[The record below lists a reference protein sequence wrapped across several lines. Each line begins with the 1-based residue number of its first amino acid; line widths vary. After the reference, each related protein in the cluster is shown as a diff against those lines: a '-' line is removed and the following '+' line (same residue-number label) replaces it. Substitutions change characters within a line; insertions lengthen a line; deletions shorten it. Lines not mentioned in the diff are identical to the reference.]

1 MVRHLDKS
9 ESAFEP
15 VGQMRMGVDKRLA
28 VGFLPRLELGQE
40 ARGECFNFVE
50 RLLPRYIV

>member
-15 VGQMRMGVDKRLA
+15 VSQVRMGMHHGFA
-28 VGFLPRLELGQE
+28 IGFLPRLKLGQE
-40 ARGECFNFVE
+40 YSGECLNLVG
-50 RLLPRYIV
+50 RLLP